1 MGVNREHK
9 DSVFSFLFSDP
20 EILRHLYSALEGI
33 SLPPDV
39 SIQVNT
45 LSDVIFL
52 EQLNDLS
59 FVVDNRLVV
68 LIEHQSTIN
77 PNMALRLL
85 LYFGRVLEKI
95 VDWKRLYSSRPITIP
110 WPEFIVL
117 YNGTAPY
124 PDQQT
129 LSLSD
134 LFDQVKDLTGTAM
147 PPALELKVKVYNI
160 NRGHNRAIVEKCREL
175 EGYSI
180 FIAKVREFKAE
191 TGDNEQAMKKAIQY
205 CIENNV
211 LKKFLETNASE
222 VLNMLITEWNTTD
235 YGKVQ
240 REEGR
245 EEGLQEGQEKGQD
258 RVLELLDQGYTAEQI
273 RAALAAA
280 KTTATETAQ

>member
-1 MGVNREHK
+1 MASNREYK

-20 EILRHLYSALEGI
+20 EILRELYGALEGI
-33 SLPPDV
+33 YLSPDIP
-39 SIQVNT
+39 IQVNT

-85 LYFGRVLEKI
+85 IYIGRIYEKI
-95 VDWKRLYSSRPITIP
+95 IDRRKLYSSQPLTVP
-110 WPEFIVL
+110 LPEFIVL

-129 LSLSD
+129 LNLSD
-134 LFDQVKDLTGTAM
+134 LFDKAPHLTGTAM
-147 PPALELKVKVYNI
+147 APALELKVKVYNI
-160 NRGHNRAIVEKCREL
+160 NKGHNKAIVEKCKEL

-180 FIAKVREFKAE
+180 FIAKVREFKAG
-191 TGDNEQAMKKAIQY
+191 TGDNGKAMKMAIQY
-205 CIENNV
+205 CIENNI
-211 LKKFLETNASE
+211 LRKFLEEHASE
-222 VLNMLITEWNTTD
+222 VMNMLLTGWNTIE
-235 YGKVQ
+235 YGEVQ

-245 EEGLQEGQEKGQD
+245 EEGREEIARNALSKGLS
-258 RVLELLDQGYTAEQI
+258 LEIIHDITGLDIEAI
-273 RAALAAA
+273 RHIAH
-280 KTTATETAQ
+280 QFNI

>member
-1 MGVNREHK
+1 MATNREHK

-20 EILRHLYSALEGI
+20 EILRELYAALEGI
-33 SLPPDV
+33 RLAPDV
-39 SIQVNT
+39 PIRINT
-45 LSDVIFL
+45 LSGVLFL
-52 EQLNDLS
+52 EQFNDLS

-85 LYFGRVLEKI
+85 IYIGRIYEKL
-95 VDWKRLYSSRPITIP
+95 VDRKKLYSSQPLTIP

-129 LSLSD
+129 LNLSD
-134 LFDQVKDLTGTAM
+134 LFDKVPHLTGAAM

-160 NRGHNRAIVEKCREL
+160 NKGHNKAIVEKCREL

-191 TGDNEQAMKKAIQY
+191 TGDNGKAMKMAIQY
-205 CIENNV
+205 CIENNI
-211 LKKFLETNASE
+211 LKKFLEEHTSE
-222 VLNMLITEWNTTD
+222 VLNMLLTEWNTIE
-235 YGKVQ
+235 YGEVQ

-245 EEGLQEGQEKGQD
+245 EEGQD
-258 RVLELLDQGYTAEQI
+258 MVLDLLDQGYTPEQI
-273 RAALAAA
+273 RAKLTSV
-280 KTTATETAQ
+280 KTPAQGTVG

>member
-1 MGVNREHK
+1 MSVNREHK
-9 DSVFSFLFSDP
+9 DSLFSFLFSDP
-20 EILRHLYSALEGI
+20 EILRKLYGALEGI
-33 SLPPDV
+33 HLDPDV
-39 SIQVNT
+39 PIQINT

-77 PNMALRLL
+77 PNMALRMLM
-85 LYFGRVLEKI
+85 YIGRIYEKI
-95 VDWKRLYSSRPITIP
+95 VDRKKLYSSQPLTVP

-129 LSLSD
+129 LNLSD
-134 LFDQVKDLTGTAM
+134 LFDKAPHLMGTAM

-160 NRGHNRAIVEKCREL
+160 NKGHNRAIVEKCKEL

-180 FIAKVREFKAE
+180 FIAKVREFKAG
-191 TGDNEQAMKKAIQY
+191 TGDNEKAMKMTIQY
-205 CIENNV
+205 CIENNI
-211 LKKFLETNASE
+211 LKKFLDEHTPE
-222 VLNMLITEWNTTD
+222 VLNMLLTEWNTIE
-235 YGKVQ
+235 YGEVQ

-245 EEGLQEGQEKGQD
+245 EEGKEEGQNI
-258 RVLELLDQGYTAEQI
+258 VLDLMRQGYSAEQI
-273 RAALAAA
+273 EAKLAAIKSDVSGA
-280 KTTATETAQ
+280 AGK